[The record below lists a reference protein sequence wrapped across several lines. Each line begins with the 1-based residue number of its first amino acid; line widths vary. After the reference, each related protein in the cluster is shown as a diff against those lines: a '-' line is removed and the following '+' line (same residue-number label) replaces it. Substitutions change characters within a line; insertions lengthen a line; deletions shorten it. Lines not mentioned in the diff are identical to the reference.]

1 MRWPCHAVGVGT
13 TIIVSAGPTPSLEFF
28 AGKTSRGLSR
38 CLVRVGFPEL
48 GLSWEHYVAAPA
60 PPDVI
65 IDGVV
70 CDTRA
75 DMVIRTFWVISP
87 LHISKSST
95 S

>member
-1 MRWPCHAVGVGT
+1 MNLCDWSSDVC
-13 TIIVSAGPTPSLEFF
+13 SSD
-28 AGKTSRGLSR
+28 
-38 CLVRVGFPEL
+38 
-48 GLSWEHYVAAPA
+48 LSWEHYVAAPA